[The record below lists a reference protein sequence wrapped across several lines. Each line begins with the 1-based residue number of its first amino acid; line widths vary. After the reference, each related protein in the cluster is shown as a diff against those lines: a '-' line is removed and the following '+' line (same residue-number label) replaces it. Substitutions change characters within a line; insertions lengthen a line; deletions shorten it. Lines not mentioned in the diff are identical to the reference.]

1 MPSQPLTGLRIIDLT
16 QVFAGP
22 YCSYLLGLLGAEV
35 IKVEVPGGEWSRTQG
50 PPGPARD
57 AGLAAGFATQ
67 AAGKRML
74 AVDIRTPQGAS
85 ILRDL
90 LKTADVFIENLTPG
104 TVAGLG
110 FDEAALRAANPRLVF
125 ASISGFGQSGPFAAW
140 PAFDHVIQAV
150 SGLMSV
156 TGTKEAAPLRVGPP
170 VVDYA
175 TGAYAA
181 FAVMAALAQRAVDG
195 GFQRVDLSMWDCA
208 QGLMSSTISAH
219 LNAGV
224 TPRPEGNVAAS
235 GSPSSGVFDSA
246 DGKLALAANF
256 EPQYRRLCVAIG
268 REDLLTD
275 PRFADRATRMGSADA
290 LRTELGAT
298 FAGRSA
304 SAWEALLMAADV
316 PAGRVR
322 SIPEAVAEPH
332 TQARSVWRLVEPVGG
347 VGMTLPGLPFLLNG
361 SAMGPAGLPSAVGA
375 DTDAVLAEIGR
386 SPQQVADLRRD
397 GVVG

>member
-1 MPSQPLTGLRIIDLT
+1 MPSRPLTGLRIIDLT

-35 IKVEVPGGEWSRTQG
+35 IKVELPGGEWSRTQG
-50 PPGPARD
+50 PPGPAPD

-74 AVDIRTPQGAS
+74 AVDIRTPRGSA
-85 ILRDL
+85 ILHDL
-90 LKTADVFIENLTPG
+90 LRTADVFVENLTPG
-104 TVAGLG
+104 TISRLG
-110 FDEAALRAANPRLVF
+110 FDEDSLRVLNPRLVF
-125 ASISGFGQSGPFAAW
+125 VSISGFGQTGPFAAW
-140 PAFDHVIQAV
+140 PAFDHIIQAV

-181 FAVMAALAQRAVDG
+181 FAVMAALAQRTVDG

-208 QGLMSSTISAH
+208 QALMSSTVSAH

-235 GSPSSGVFDSA
+235 GSPSSGVFDTA

-256 EPQYRRLCVAIG
+256 EPQYRRLCIALG
-268 REDLLTD
+268 RQDLLTD
-275 PRFADRATRMGSADA
+275 PRFADRAMRLQNTAA
-290 LRTELGAT
+290 LRTELSTT
-298 FAGRSA
+298 FAA
-304 SAWEALLMAADV
+304 KPAAEWETLLMEADV
-316 PAGRVR
+316 PAARVR
-322 SIPEAVAEPH
+322 TIPEAVAEPH
-332 TQARSVWRLVEPVGG
+332 TASRGVWQTVGG
-347 VGMTLPGLPFLLNG
+347 AMTLPGLPFLLNG
-361 SAMGPAGLPSAVGA
+361 SATGPSAMPLGVGA
-375 DTDAVLAEIGR
+375 DTDEILLALGRTAAEIET
-386 SPQQVADLRRD
+386 LRRD

>member
-1 MPSQPLTGLRIIDLT
+1 MPSQPLTGLRIVDLT

-35 IKVEVPGGEWSRTQG
+35 IKVELPGGEWSRTQG

-74 AVDIRTPQGAS
+74 AVDIRTPQGSA
-85 ILRDL
+85 ILCDL
-90 LKTADVFIENLTPG
+90 LRTADVFVENLTPG
-104 TVAGLG
+104 TIARLG
-110 FDEAALRAANPRLVF
+110 FDADSLWALNPRLVF
-125 ASISGFGQSGPFAAW
+125 VSISGFGQTGPFAAR
-140 PAFDHVIQAV
+140 PAFDHIIQAV

-156 TGTKEAAPLRVGPP
+156 TGTREAAPLRVGPP

-181 FAVMAALAQRAVDG
+181 FAVMAALAQRAMGG

-208 QGLMSSTISAH
+208 QALMSSTISAH

-235 GSPSSGVFDSA
+235 GSPSSGVFDTA

-256 EPQYRRLCVAIG
+256 EPQYRRLCTALG

-275 PRFADRATRMGSADA
+275 PRFADRATRLLHADA
-290 LRTELGAT
+290 LRGELSAT
-298 FAGRSA
+298 FATRA
-304 SAWEALLMAADV
+304 AAAWETLLMDADV

-322 SIPEAVAEPH
+322 TIPEAVAEPH
-332 TQARSVWRLVEPVGG
+332 TAARGVWQSVGAEQGMA
-347 VGMTLPGLPFLLNG
+347 MTLPGLPFHLNG
-361 SAMGPAGLPSAVGA
+361 SAPGPSAVPAGVGD
-375 DTDAVLAEIGR
+375 DTEAVLLALGR
-386 SPQQVADLRRD
+386 SAEQIAALRRD

>member
-1 MPSQPLTGLRIIDLT
+1 MPSQPLTGLRVIDLT

-50 PPGPARD
+50 PSGPARD

-74 AVDIRTPQGAS
+74 AVDIRARQGAD

-90 LKTADVFIENLTPG
+90 LRTADVFVENLTPG
-104 TVAGLG
+104 TISRLG
-110 FDEAALRAANPRLVF
+110 FDEDALRALNPRLVF
-125 ASISGFGQSGPFAAW
+125 VSISGFGQTGPFAGW
-140 PAFDHVIQAV
+140 PAFDHIIQAV

-156 TGTKEAAPLRVGPP
+156 TGTREAAPLRVGPP

-208 QGLMSSTISAH
+208 QALMSSTISAH

-235 GSPSSGVFDSA
+235 GSPSSGVFDTA

-256 EPQYRRLCVAIG
+256 EPQYRRLCAALG
-268 REDLLTD
+268 RQDLLTD
-275 PRFADRATRMGSADA
+275 PRFADRATRLLNADA
-290 LRTELGAT
+290 LRAELSAT
-298 FAGRSA
+298 LVGRPA
-304 SAWEALLMAADV
+304 AEWETLLMDADV

-322 SIPEAVAEPH
+322 TIPEAVAEPH
-332 TQARSVWRLVEPVGG
+332 TAARGVWQAVGAG
-347 VGMTLPGLPFLLNG
+347 QGMAMTLPGLPFRLNG
-361 SAMGPAGLPSAVGA
+361 SATGPSSLPLGVGD
-375 DTDAVLAEIGR
+375 DTDAVLLALGRTPAEI
-386 SPQQVADLRRD
+386 AALRRD

>member
-1 MPSQPLTGLRIIDLT
+1 MPSRPLTGLRIIDLT

-35 IKVEVPGGEWSRTQG
+35 IKVELPGGEWSRTQG
-50 PPGPARD
+50 PPGAARD

-74 AVDIRTPQGAS
+74 AVDIRTPQGSA

-90 LKTADVFIENLTPG
+90 LRTADVFVENLTPG
-104 TVAGLG
+104 TISRLG
-110 FDEAALRAANPRLVF
+110 FDEDSLRALNPRLVF
-125 ASISGFGQSGPFAAW
+125 VSISGFGQTGPFAAW
-140 PAFDHVIQAV
+140 PAFDHIIQAV

-208 QGLMSSTISAH
+208 QALMSSTISAH

-235 GSPSSGVFDSA
+235 GSPSSGVFDTA

-256 EPQYRRLCVAIG
+256 EPQYRRLCVALG
-268 REDLLTD
+268 RGDLLTD
-275 PRFADRATRMGSADA
+275 PRFAERATRLVHADA
-290 LRTELGAT
+290 LRTELSTT
-298 FAGRSA
+298 FAARPA
-304 SAWEALLMAADV
+304 AAWEALLMTADV

-322 SIPEAVAEPH
+322 TIPEAVAEPH
-332 TQARSVWRLVEPVGG
+332 TTARGVWQAVAPGESMA
-347 VGMTLPGLPFLLNG
+347 MTLPGLPFRLNG
-361 SAMGPAGLPSAVGA
+361 SVTGPSAMPGGVGT
-375 DTDAVLAEIGR
+375 DTDAVLLALGRTVAEIET
-386 SPQQVADLRRD
+386 LRRD

>member
-1 MPSQPLTGLRIIDLT
+1 MPAQPLTGLRIVDLT

-35 IKVEVPGGEWSRTQG
+35 IKVEVPAGEWSRTQG

-74 AVDIRTPQGAS
+74 AVDIRTPQGSA

-90 LKTADVFIENLTPG
+90 LRTADVFVENLTPG
-104 TVAGLG
+104 TIARLG
-110 FDEAALRAANPRLVF
+110 FDEAALRALNPSLVF
-125 ASISGFGQSGPFAAW
+125 VSISGFGQTGPFAAW
-140 PAFDHVIQAV
+140 PAFDHIIQAV

-156 TGTKEAAPLRVGPP
+156 TGTREAAPLRVGPP

-195 GFQRVDLSMWDCA
+195 LFQRVDLSMWDCA
-208 QGLMSSTISAH
+208 QALMSSTISGH

-235 GSPSSGVFDSA
+235 GSPSSGVFDTA

-256 EPQYRRLCVAIG
+256 EPQYRRLCAALG
-268 REDLLTD
+268 RDDLLTD
-275 PRFADRATRMGSADA
+275 PRFADRPTRLQHADA
-290 LRTELGAT
+290 LRTELSAT
-298 FAGRSA
+298 FAKKPA
-304 SAWEALLMAADV
+304 EVWETLLMDADM

-322 SIPEAVAEPH
+322 TIPEAVAEPH
-332 TQARSVWRLVEPVGG
+332 TAARGVWQPVGAG
-347 VGMTLPGLPFLLNG
+347 QGTPMTLPGVPFRLNG
-361 SAMGPAGLPSAVGA
+361 SVPGPSAVPRRVGD
-375 DTDAVLAEIGR
+375 DTDSVLQALGRSAAEIA
-386 SPQQVADLRRD
+386 SLRRD

>member
-1 MPSQPLTGLRIIDLT
+1 MSSRPLTGLRIIDLT

-22 YCSYLLGLLGAEV
+22 YCSYLLGLLGADV
-35 IKVEVPGGEWSRTQG
+35 IKVELPGGEWSRTQG
-50 PPGPARD
+50 PPGAARD

-74 AVDIRTPQGAS
+74 AVDIRTPAGAS

-90 LKTADVFIENLTPG
+90 LGTADIFIENLTPG
-104 TVAGLG
+104 TVARFG
-110 FDEAALRAANPRLVF
+110 FDEQTLRALNPRLVF
-125 ASISGFGQSGPFAAW
+125 VSISGFGQTGPFTAW
-140 PAFDHVIQAV
+140 PAFDHIIQAV

-181 FAVMAALAQRAVDG
+181 FAVMAALAQRAQDG

-208 QGLMSSTISAH
+208 QALMSSTISAH

-224 TPRPEGNVAAS
+224 TPRPEGNIAAS
-235 GSPSSGVFDSA
+235 GSPSSGVFDTA

-256 EPQYRRLCVAIG
+256 EPQYRRLCVALQ

-275 PRFADRATRMGSADA
+275 PRFADRTVRLKSADA
-290 LRTELGAT
+290 LRVELTIAL
-298 FAGRSA
+298 AGRSA
-304 SAWEALLMAADV
+304 AEWEATLMAADV

-322 SIPEAVAEPH
+322 TIPEAVADAH
-332 TQARSVWRLVEPVGG
+332 TAARGVWQPVEAAGG
-347 VGMTLPGLPFLLNG
+347 LTMTLPGLPFHLNG
-361 SAMGPAGLPSAVGA
+361 SALAPAEMPQGVGA
-375 DTDAVLAEIGR
+375 DTDAVLLALGRTAAEIER
-386 SPQQVADLRRD
+386 LRRD
-397 GVVG
+397 RVVG